1 VKVGFTVE
9 SGVHRLGDEKIVG
22 TVDSRLKVVT
32 RLARSQR
39 GTRRFG
45 VVLDQHDGPLAGS
58 PVREQSP
65 DVVLTLGVVAV
76 TPVFVEESVLN
87 VDDNENGGTVH
98 GNDLS
103 IPDGVGLLDN
113 EEDADDNHRTSG
125 AF

>member
-1 VKVGFTVE
+1 VC
-9 SGVHRLGDEKIVG
+9 
-22 TVDSRLKVVT
+22 
-32 RLARSQR
+32 
-39 GTRRFG
+39 
-45 VVLDQHDGPLAGS
+45 
-58 PVREQSP
+58 EQSP

-76 TPVFVEESVLN
+76 APVFVEESVLN

-103 IPDGVGLLDN
+103 IPDGGGSLGN